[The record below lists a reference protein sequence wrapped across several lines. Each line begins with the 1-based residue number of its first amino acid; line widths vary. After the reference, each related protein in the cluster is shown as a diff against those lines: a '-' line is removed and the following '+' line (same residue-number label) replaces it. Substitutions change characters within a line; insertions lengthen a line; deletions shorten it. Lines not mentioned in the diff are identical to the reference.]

1 MAFTKERVEFKT
13 QDGTTLRGN
22 LTLAGVPNAP
32 AVIMIAGVRQ
42 LCSHYIPRLLNGQL
56 NITFITAYFP

>member
-22 LTLAGVPNAP
+22 LTLTGVPNAP
-32 AVIMIAGVRQ
+32 AVIMIAGVRRAISF
-42 LCSHYIPRLLNGQL
+42 SHVMIEQTAKD
-56 NITFITAYFP
+56 IAITAYFP

>member
-1 MAFTKERVEFKT
+1 MLFTIKMAFTKERVEFKT

-22 LTLAGVPNAP
+22 LTLTGVPNAP

-42 LCSHYIPRLLNGQL
+42 LCSHHIPR
-56 NITFITAYFP
+56 

>member
-22 LTLAGVPNAP
+22 LTLTGAPNAP
-32 AVIMIAGVRQ
+32 AVIMIAGVR
-42 LCSHYIPRLLNGQL
+42 HAMI
-56 NITFITAYFP
+56 